1 MYKLKI
7 LFILSFLF
15 SLTAAGQ
22 TRRVSGEYT
31 YYGDPNMS
39 PKEAMAAAIEHAKI
53 QAIAK
58 EFGTLITQNTIQEEG
73 ISNGKEN
80 SYFMQLNASEVKGEW
95 LEDIKR
101 PEAKIVD
108 TTPEGVLVIKA
119 IVEGRI
125 RALSNE
131 ASDFES
137 LTLRNGTEK
146 RMAEI
151 DFKEGDKLYLYF
163 KAPAD
168 GYVAAYLI
176 DESQNAFCLIPYEDD
191 SDGLQPVVHGKEY
204 VFFSSRHNADFNAE
218 DGLQVTCEDEKVEL
232 NRIYVIYSPTP
243 FVKAIDQQG
252 NLLEDGLYR
261 PRQLSLKEFT
271 QWMSKLC
278 IRDKKVGRK
287 VIPIRIRP
295 NQN

>member
-1 MYKLKI
+1 MRKSL
-7 LFILSFLF
+7 LVFILSILFPLTFL
-15 SLTAAGQ
+15 GQ
-22 TRRVSGEYT
+22 TRKVSGECI
-31 YYGDPNMS
+31 YYSDPNMT
-39 PKEAMAAAIEHAKI
+39 PKEAMAAAIENAKA

-58 EFGTLITQNTIQEEG
+58 EFGTLITQNTMQEEG
-73 ISNGKEN
+73 FSNGKEN
-80 SYFMQLNASEVKGEW
+80 SYFIQLNASEVKGEW

-119 IVEGRI
+119 VVEGRA

-131 ASDFES
+131 ASDFEA

-146 RMAEI
+146 RLAEVN
-151 DFKEGDKLYLYF
+151 FKEGDKLYLYF

-176 DESQNAFCLIPYEDD
+176 DESQNAFCLLPYEDD
-191 SDGLQPVVHGKEY
+191 SDGQQPIIHGKEY
-204 VFFSSRHNADFNAE
+204 VFFSSQHDADFNTE

-252 NLLEDGLYR
+252 NLLGDDLYR
-261 PRQLSLKEFT
+261 PRQLNLKELT
-271 QWMSKLC
+271 QWMTKLC
-278 IRDKKVGRK
+278 SRDKKVGRK
-287 VIPIRIRP
+287 VIPIRIRKAK
-295 NQN
+295 